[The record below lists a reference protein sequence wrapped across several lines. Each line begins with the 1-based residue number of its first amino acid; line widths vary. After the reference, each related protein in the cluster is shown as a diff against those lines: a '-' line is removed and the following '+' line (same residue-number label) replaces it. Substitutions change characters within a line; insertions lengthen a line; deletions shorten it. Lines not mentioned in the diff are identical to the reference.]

1 MKRAD
6 HHLVQQVLD
15 GDISREGFDGFQ
27 QRLREDPELIKL
39 YGSYASLNHNLKEE
53 LQDGQSD
60 ALETDFQKGLTRAW
74 RLPLVAVA
82 VLAIVF
88 AAWFLPQWFYGGKN
102 SGDVAIASFSIDAA
116 WRIEGPSKILG
127 GTTALTAESTL
138 HLLAG
143 RASISLKPSDSLII
157 EGPASL
163 RFPSAEAIEILNGKC
178 LVQQSG
184 RNNRLLVSTPQFAKI
199 TSGDR
204 YGILVDPE
212 QKSDEVHVIE
222 GNLEVMPRTERSAT
236 QLVRGDAVRSVD
248 GAAITRLTSQSRTFA
263 TRLDRFDS
271 LALMPFRKS
280 DWRVSY
286 GKPNITEN
294 RIEGANFAII
304 RKFQSPLPHSE
315 NSVLLVTLQCAEPA
329 AGKFHSDGWAGL
341 SLFSEGNEMVF
352 LGDAYGPGLTWGI
365 DIKNANPPEPHST
378 TTAGSATMTIR
389 YDSGSGEISL
399 HEGGLPLK
407 PATHSSKI
415 PQGTRFDE
423 LRLGASAGAA
433 LSVTSLQVRSSG
445 E

>member
-1 MKRAD
+1 
-6 HHLVQQVLD
+6 
-15 GDISREGFDGFQ
+15 
-27 QRLREDPELIKL
+27 
-39 YGSYASLNHNLKEE
+39 
-53 LQDGQSD
+53 
-60 ALETDFQKGLTRAW
+60 
-74 RLPLVAVA
+74 
-82 VLAIVF
+82 
-88 AAWFLPQWFYGGKN
+88 
-102 SGDVAIASFSIDAA
+102 
-116 WRIEGPSKILG
+116 
-127 GTTALTAESTL
+127 
-138 HLLAG
+138 
-143 RASISLKPSDSLII
+143 
-157 EGPASL
+157 
-163 RFPSAEAIEILNGKC
+163 
-178 LVQQSG
+178 
-184 RNNRLLVSTPQFAKI
+184 
-199 TSGDR
+199 
-204 YGILVDPE
+204 
-212 QKSDEVHVIE
+212 
-222 GNLEVMPRTERSAT
+222 
-236 QLVRGDAVRSVD
+236 
-248 GAAITRLTSQSRTFA
+248 
-263 TRLDRFDS
+263 
-271 LALMPFRKS
+271 MPFRKS

-304 RKFQSPLPHSE
+304 RKFQSPLPHGE

-389 YDSGSGEISL
+389 YDSGSGEVSL